1 MLRDIT
7 VVDDSLEY
15 LKSIRLCSQ
24 ALGLEWETVRALT
37 PDEAL
42 TQILKSV
49 PEVLVLDFNLG
60 PSHPKGGLDV
70 ARGLLKQ
77 SLSRPITIVVNSA
90 NLPQGAEQEFLDIPT
105 NAEVKFVFLTKKAV
119 VTDIQRVVG

>member
-1 MLRDIT
+1 MSLGLM
-7 VVDDSLEY
+7 VVDDSREY
-15 LKSIRLCSQ
+15 LQSIRLCSEV
-24 ALGLEWETVRALT
+24 LGLKLKTVQALT

-42 TQILKSV
+42 TEILKSV

-60 PSHPKGGLDV
+60 PDHPRGGLDV

-90 NLPQGAEQEFLDIPT
+90 NLPLGAEQEFLNIPT
-105 NAEVKFVFLTKKAV
+105 KAVVKFVFLTKKALV
-119 VTDIQRVVG
+119 PDIQKVVG